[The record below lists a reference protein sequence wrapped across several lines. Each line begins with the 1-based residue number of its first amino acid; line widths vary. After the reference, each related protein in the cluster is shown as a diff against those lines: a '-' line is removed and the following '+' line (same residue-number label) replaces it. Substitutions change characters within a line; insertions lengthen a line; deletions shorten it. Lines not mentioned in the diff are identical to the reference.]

1 MCDCGVNSLMANS
14 RSEASL
20 PLLYSITLVAGGAMC
35 RRAHTK
41 SQDASTRM
49 LPRPLEKNS
58 ERPEK
63 AVSIE
68 VRLTPDEGDCREI

>member
-1 MCDCGVNSLMANS
+1 MCDCGMNSLMANS
-14 RSEASL
+14 RSETSL

-35 RRAHTK
+35 LRADTR
-41 SQDASTRM
+41 SQEASTLM

-68 VRLTPDEGDCREI
+68 VTLTPDEGDCREI